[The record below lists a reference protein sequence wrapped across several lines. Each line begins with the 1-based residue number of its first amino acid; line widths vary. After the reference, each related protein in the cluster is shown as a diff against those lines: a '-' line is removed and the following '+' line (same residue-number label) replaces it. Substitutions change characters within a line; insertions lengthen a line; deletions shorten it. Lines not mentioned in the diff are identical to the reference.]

1 MHGITAGTKS
11 GLLVRDLIR
20 AVLLQPRL
28 DLFGCQ
34 AASTSFE
41 SRERFFGRAVT
52 YLRKRQRGLFARAG
66 GRGPICDFFIHGAE
80 IFFLF
85 VFGESGVAASRTLE
99 REMTTENAIFR
110 TAPRL

>member
-1 MHGITAGTKS
+1 M
-11 GLLVRDLIR
+11 RDLIR

-52 YLRKRQRGLFARAG
+52 YLRSGREGCLLALEGAGRFVISLFMAPKSSFVCFWRERLRCQPHAG
-66 GRGPICDFFIHGAE
+66 
-80 IFFLF
+80 
-85 VFGESGVAASRTLE
+85 T
-99 REMTTENAIFR
+99 
-110 TAPRL
+110 